1 MIWIWLGVI
10 VLSLAVEFVSF
21 DMVSIWFAAGGIV
34 SLILSACGA
43 SLTWQL
49 IFFIVVALALLLS
62 LRKIALKYLQKGDNF
77 KSNTDSLVGKKYKLL
92 KAINDDEKGS
102 IKINDVEWT
111 AVTEDD
117 STIEKGEMVEIVKIK
132 GNKVIVKKG
141 DK

>member
-10 VLSLAVEFVSF
+10 VLSLVVEFVSF

-102 IKINDVEWT
+102 IKINDVELT